1 VEVVSQRSVNKERRK
16 SLTFD
21 IKVQESFIHI
31 IEGIN
36 INLMMGRGSSGDW
49 KWTSDGG
56 RRGSRSRVRDWTIV
70 LLLIQNKS
78 FA

>member
-16 SLTFD
+16 SLTLTFD

-36 INLMMGRGSSGDW
+36 INLMMDRGSSGNW
-49 KWTSDGG
+49 KWTSDGSGNG
-56 RRGSRSRVRDWTIV
+56 RRGSRSRV
-70 LLLIQNKS
+70 
-78 FA
+78 